1 MFFQS
6 YKFLSSK
13 MIDFFLLIT
22 RSRSLTID
30 QFLLI
35 EYKIVVILLLTLT
48 RPQSFSVRE
57 LKGEAWSRGRPAR

>member
-1 MFFQS
+1 
-6 YKFLSSK
+6 

-35 EYKIVVILLLTLT
+35 EYKIVVIFLLTLT
-48 RPQSFSVRE
+48 QHQSFSTVDF
-57 LKGEAWSRGRPAR
+57 KGEAWSRGGPAR